1 MSEEKSQSP
10 ITETVD
16 ASGEVDVVQPVKAET
31 APAAEPPAKKKSPV
45 RLIVAAVV
53 IVLGGYYGYHSWQYG
68 STHVVTDDAYVT
80 TDVVPA
86 NSTIAGSVAEVLVT
100 DNQHVKAGD
109 LLVRLDDAARQA
121 EVDQAEAN
129 LEAAKAA
136 AGGASVDV
144 QMAEQTGFAQVS
156 QAQQAIEIG
165 SSDIAVAQA
174 NVMKASSGIAT
185 AEANIAKSKAD
196 VLAASAVVDSRR
208 STAKRTREQLA
219 SLRAQISS
227 AESSLKAA
235 QSNLTSAQAIS
246 ANADRDAK
254 RAEELAEEG
263 ATAAASAEAKETTA
277 TTARAA
283 VETARQQVDVARAL
297 VAQRKSDLAA
307 AEEQIREAEAGVTQA
322 QAQLVALNN
331 TVNATQAQKR
341 EAQSGLSVAK
351 QAVSA
356 ANLRRTQAEGKL
368 RETEAS
374 QKRVGLSENNRLG
387 ALAKIKLA
395 AAALQNARINLNNT
409 RIKAL
414 VSGVV
419 SMRTVQLG
427 QQVAPGQQM
436 MAIIPAAEP
445 WVVANFKETQLTDIH
460 PGQNVEIEIDALP
473 GVKYKA
479 HVDSISRGTGAT
491 FALLPPDNATGN
503 FTKVV
508 QRVPVKIVFE
518 SNQPNLDKLRAGLS
532 SKVAVA
538 LRG

>member
-10 ITETVD
+10 TPETAD
-16 ASGEVDVVQPVKAET
+16 ASGEVDAVRPV
-31 APAAEPPAKKKSPV
+31 AAESAVPTIEPI
-45 RLIVAAVV
+45 RLIVIAAVV
-53 IVLGGYYGYHSWQYG
+53 ALGGYYGYHSWQYG
-68 STHVVTDDAYVT
+68 STHAVTDDAYVT

-86 NSTIAGSVAEVLVT
+86 NSTIAGSVAEILVK
-100 DNQHVKAGD
+100 DNQHVKAGE

-121 EVDQAEAN
+121 EVEQAEAN
-129 LEAAKAA
+129 LAAAKAA

-165 SSDIAVAQA
+165 SSDIALAQA

-208 STAKRTREQLA
+208 STAKRTREQLV
-219 SLRAQISS
+219 SLRAMVAS
-227 AESSLKAA
+227 AESNLKAA
-235 QSNLTSAQAIS
+235 QSNLVSAQAVS
-246 ANADRDAK
+246 NNAERDAK

-263 ATAAASAEAKETTA
+263 ATAAASAEAKETAAATA
-277 TTARAA
+277 KAA
-283 VETARQQVDVARAL
+283 VETARQQVEVARSL
-297 VAQRKSDLAA
+297 VAQRKADLSA

-341 EAQSGLSVAK
+341 EAQSGLSAAK

-356 ANLRRTQAEGKL
+356 ANLRRSQAEGKL

-395 AAALQNARINLNNT
+395 AAALRNAQINLNNT

-473 GVKYKA
+473 GFKYKA

-532 SKVAVA
+532 SKVAVS